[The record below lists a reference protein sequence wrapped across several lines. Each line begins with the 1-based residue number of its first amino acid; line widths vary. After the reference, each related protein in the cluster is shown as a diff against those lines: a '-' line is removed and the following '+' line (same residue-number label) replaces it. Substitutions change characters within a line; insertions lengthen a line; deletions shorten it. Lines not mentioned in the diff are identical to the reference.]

1 MNEKDKDKII
11 KKLENVNPK
20 DFVLIDKT
28 LNSLLSS
35 QIIKKNKN
43 IITSSLQKEVITKS
57 V

>member
-11 KKLENVNPK
+11 KKLENVNQK
-20 DFVLIDKT
+20 DFALIDKT
-28 LNSLLSS
+28 LNSLLAS

-43 IITSSLQKEVITKS
+43 IIMNSFQKEVINKS